1 MDPLVIK
8 EEQLLKQEIFMFL
21 TANMSNAGG
30 VSDFYMN
37 HFIDA
42 EICGLN
48 LKREKY
54 ELKTLMLDS

>member
-8 EEQLLKQEIFMFL
+8 GEQLLKQEIFMFL
-21 TANMSNAGG
+21 TANTMSNAGG

-42 EICGLN
+42 EICLN
-48 LKREKY
+48 LNKEKY
-54 ELKTLMLDS
+54 ELKRLMLDS